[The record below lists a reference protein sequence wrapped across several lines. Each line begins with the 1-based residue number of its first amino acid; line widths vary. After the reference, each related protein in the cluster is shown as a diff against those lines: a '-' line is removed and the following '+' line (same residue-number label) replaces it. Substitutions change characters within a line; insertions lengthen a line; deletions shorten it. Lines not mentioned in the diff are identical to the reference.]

1 VVFGFLR
8 WRGNAWEDFK
18 KPFSHPDT
26 SFDNPKAKR
35 AHERFQYRGKQGCRE
50 EWVIAMS
57 RRSRKPLRNRAD
69 AAPRRV
75 APKKKPRV
83 IVRGRDKFQRLT
95 KSLDELVLRL
105 KKITISKEHLKTEKA
120 KLKKAAAEL
129 AREIAERKV
138 AEEWTRRHEA
148 HFRSMI
154 ESVKE
159 HAIILLDHDGR
170 IVSWNK
176 GAELISGYQTEEIL
190 GKHFSCFHAANEIE
204 AGVAQEILKTA
215 LATGQ
220 WEGEGWRV
228 RKDGSQFWASVVITA
243 VRDSAER
250 FLGFTNVTRD
260 LTTRKQAE
268 EAIKRAKEQAEAANQ
283 AKSDF
288 LANIS
293 HEVRT
298 PMTGI
303 IGMAGLLAEADLSPK
318 QREYCEIIRRSSE
331 SLLTVINE
339 ILDFS
344 KAEAGKVD
352 LEIIDFDL
360 RTAVEEVTGLFA
372 SQAAQK
378 GVELINFVGYEV
390 PTALRGDP
398 GRLRQILSN
407 LINNALKFTAKGEVV
422 VRVSV
427 LEQTPAM
434 ARIRFDVIDTGIGIT
449 KDGIETLFNPFTQ
462 ADASTTRKYGGTGL
476 GLAICKKFVALMN
489 GQIGVE
495 SASRKGSTFWFTV
508 PLLKQRAT
516 QRHAPKPRP
525 HLAGLRAL
533 VVEGNSTNCEVL
545 DHYLDALGVT
555 CHCTGSG
562 KAALDELRR
571 AASKGTPY
579 DLVILD
585 FKLVG
590 LDGLE
595 VARRIRRDLAPGAP
609 KLLLLTTVGKRG
621 DAKLAEKA
629 GFDAYLSKPVGFSC
643 LGDCLA
649 LMMGE
654 APSASSGSALVTRH
668 VVAEIKGQSRLR
680 VLVADDNHINQK
692 VVASLLENI
701 GHRAD
706 VVSSGKEA
714 LEAFI
719 LVPYDVVLMDLQ
731 MPELDSSE
739 ACRRIRALATETGR
753 RTSIIAVTAH
763 AMKGDREKY
772 LAAGFDA
779 YVSKPINPAELKS
792 VIGATIDGEGIT
804 TPSGIAPKAVGNVL
818 NIAEALARVEGN
830 RDLLAKIARMFL
842 ELYPKLLAESHEAVV
857 RADCELLARAART
870 IASSAGQLGAG
881 RVRSAAKKLEELGR
895 KRDLAQALDALDVL
909 DTEIHLVQS
918 VISDR
923 SDPHYAWLRTEA

>member
-1 VVFGFLR
+1 
-8 WRGNAWEDFK
+8 
-18 KPFSHPDT
+18 
-26 SFDNPKAKR
+26 
-35 AHERFQYRGKQGCRE
+35 
-50 EWVIAMS
+50 MS
-57 RRSRKPLRNRAD
+57 RRSKKPD
-69 AAPRRV
+69 ARRENV
-75 APKKKPRV
+75 AKERTPFKKKSRATRR
-83 IVRGRDKFQRLT
+83 RGDKLQRLT
-95 KSLDELVLRL
+95 QTLDELVIRL
-105 KKITISKEHLKTEKA
+105 KKTTVSKEHLKAEKT

-129 AREIAERKV
+129 AREIAERKT

-190 GKHFSCFHAANEIE
+190 GKHFSCFHPPEELA
-204 AGVAQEILKTA
+204 AGVAHEILKTA
-215 LATGQ
+215 LSMGQ

-228 RKDGSQFWASVVITA
+228 RKDGSCFWASVVITA
-243 VRDSAER
+243 VRDNADQL
-250 FLGFTNVTRD
+250 LGFTNVTRD
-260 LTTRKQAE
+260 LTNRKQAE
-268 EAIKRAKEQAEAANQ
+268 EAIKRAKEEAEAANQ

-303 IGMAGLLAEADLSPK
+303 IGMAGLLAEAELPAK

-344 KAEAGKVD
+344 KAEAGKVE

-360 RTAVEEVTGLFA
+360 RTVAEEVTGLFA

-378 GVELINFVGYEV
+378 EVELISFVGYEV

-398 GRLRQILSN
+398 GRLRQVLSN
-407 LINNALKFTAKGEVV
+407 LISNALKFTAKGEVV

-427 LEQTPAM
+427 AEQTPAM
-434 ARIRFDVIDTGIGIT
+434 ATIRCDVTDTGIGIP
-449 KDGIETLFNPFTQ
+449 KDGIENIFKPFTQ

-489 GQIGVE
+489 GDIGVE
-495 SASRKGSTFWFTV
+495 SARGKGSHFWFTV

-516 QRHAPKPRP
+516 RRQVAKPR
-525 HLAGLRAL
+525 HNLAGLRAL
-533 VVEGNSTNCEVL
+533 VIESNSTNCEVL
-545 DHYLDALGVT
+545 DHYLDALGIK
-555 CHCTGSG
+555 CCCTDHSA
-562 KAALDELRR
+562 AALEELHR
-571 AASKGTPY
+571 ASSKGAPY
-579 DLVILD
+579 DLVIMD
-585 FKLVG
+585 FKLVAIDG
-590 LDGLE
+590 LD
-595 VARRIRRDLAPGAP
+595 VARRIRRDPGSGAP

-621 DAKLAEKA
+621 DAKLAEQA
-629 GFDAYLSKPVGFSC
+629 GFDAYLSKPVSFSC
-643 LGDCLA
+643 LSDCLA
-649 LMMGE
+649 LMTGE
-654 APSASSGSALVTRH
+654 APPVGAGSALVTRH
-668 VVAEIKGQSRLR
+668 VVAEIKGQNRLR

-692 VVASLLENI
+692 VVATLLENM
-701 GHRAD
+701 GHRGD

-731 MPELDSSE
+731 TAELNSSE

-763 AMKGDREKY
+763 AMKGDREKF

-779 YVSKPINPAELKS
+779 YVSKPINPAELKA
-792 VIGATIDGEGIT
+792 VIEATIMGD
-804 TPSGIAPKAVGNVL
+804 SSCAAPRSALPVENVL
-818 NIAEALARVEGN
+818 NLTEALARVEGN

-842 ELYPKLLAESHEAVV
+842 ELYPKLLEESHEAVV
-857 RADCELLARAART
+857 RADREALARTART
-870 IASSAGQLGAG
+870 IASSAGQLGAS
-881 RVRSAAKKLEELGR
+881 RVRSAAKKLEELSRRG
-895 KRDLAQALDALDVL
+895 DLAQVPDALEAL
-909 DTEIHLVQS
+909 DTEIHLVQC
-918 VISDR
+918 VIADR
-923 SDPHYAWLRTEA
+923 SSPHYAWLCAEA